1 MCVFCCVLFYPG
13 TELNVFWLP
22 GPCFAHHSCDLQSPF
37 DSPRGVWVSLSRALW
52 VSHFGMSQSFH
63 RPTLPLARVF
73 PTLADGAEHPLATL
87 RGFSFLTT
95 RADTP
100 FPFTLS
106 QDGLVFG
113 CCLQMLHLGC
123 PVSTCHACVYMLHQA
138 GNVHWVLS
146 FSFHNSQRRLYYPIL
161 SHKQLRNQAH
171 LL

>member
-37 DSPRGVWVSLSRALW
+37 DSPRGVWVSLSRAFW

-106 QDGLVFG
+106 QDGLVWLVWMLPSDASSWVS
-113 CCLQMLHLGC
+113 CVDLPCLCLYAAPGRKCPLG
-123 PVSTCHACVYMLHQA
+123 S
-138 GNVHWVLS
+138 
-146 FSFHNSQRRLYYPIL
+146 II
-161 SHKQLRNQAH
+161 QLP
-171 LL
+171 